1 MSKKSGRQSKG
12 KDCGSFTHT
21 FFSNYKVYAFCRVQI
36 YSRSSSSVEAPI
48 SRDPCLPTQD
58 RPLGYVDI
66 FVDNFMTLAHGKL
79 NQKQVRKILMQAVDQ
94 VIRPLQ
100 ASDPST
106 R

>member
-1 MSKKSGRQSKG
+1 MG
-12 KDCGSFTHT
+12 KIVGAAAHT
-21 FFSNYKVYAFCRVQI
+21 YIFEQLQVYAFCGVQI

-66 FVDNFMTLAHGKL
+66 FVDDVMTLAQEKL
-79 NQKQVRKILMQAVDQ
+79 NRKQVRKILMQAIDQ
-94 VIRPLQ
+94 LIWPLQ

-106 R
+106 